1 MGSVDRFFLATTVF
15 LVIAVVVGGVML
27 AVEHYRSQPAEIVL
41 SQATPAEQSGEI
53 YVGGAV
59 ANPGLYLLK
68 EGDTVEALLLDAGI
82 EPGADLSH
90 IEIYIP
96 QEGEKQRPQKVDIN
110 RAEPWLLEA
119 LPAVGETRAQAI
131 VDYRNK
137 NGPFERIE
145 DLLNVK
151 GVGED
156 TFDQIRDYITVS
168 D

>member
-15 LVIAVVVGGVML
+15 LVTAVVVGGVML
-27 AVEHYRSQPAEIVL
+27 AVEHHRSQPAEIVL
-41 SQATPAEQSGEI
+41 SQAAPAEQSGEI
-53 YVGGAV
+53 YIGGAV

-68 EGDTVEALLLDAGI
+68 EGDTIEALLLDAGI

-90 IEIYIP
+90 IEICIP

-137 NGPFERIE
+137 NGPFKRIE
-145 DLLNVK
+145 GLLNVE
-151 GVGED
+151 GIGED